1 MNFDRF
7 NISITETTRG
17 QLDRPAGLAVMPFT
31 DIDVAVVNRI
41 YTVLS
46 RIMAAPGTAIA
57 AWKAKPS
64 KDAIALG
71 QWDTP
76 KNFLIDLAKANSSD
90 ASKAQLPI
98 VYITRDP
105 SIAFADPSMSASTD
119 LPEVDVIEDD
129 QGNAAARVMSSVA
142 SFTYAVNIV
151 GFHDADI
158 APLAALFLMYLRDKR
173 SDKSLVVKTELMGCL
188 IATTGRFSDG
198 PMTAAANESA
208 PFMQDR
214 LRMLSVSVTVDVD
227 FLMAEEIVETNAT
240 TTFGTEVFNGG

>member
-7 NISITETTRG
+7 DIAVTEVTRG
-17 QLDRPAGLAVMPFT
+17 PLGRPAGLAVMPFT

-41 YTVLS
+41 YTVLA
-46 RIMAAPGTAIA
+46 RIMPAPGSAIA
-57 AWKAKPS
+57 AWKAKTP

-76 KNFLIDLAKANSSD
+76 KNFLTDLAKASS
-90 ASKAQLPI
+90 SNPTKAQLPI
-98 VYITRDP
+98 VYVTRDP

-119 LPEVDVIEDD
+119 LPEVEVIEDND
-129 QGNAAARVMSSVA
+129 GNAAARIMSSLA
-142 SFTYAVNIV
+142 SFTYVVNMV
-151 GFHDADI
+151 GFHDADV

-173 SDKSLVVKTELMGCL
+173 ADKSLIVKTELMGCPV
-188 IATTGRFSDG
+188 ATAGRFSDG
-198 PMTAAANESA
+198 PMTTAANESA

-227 FLMAEEIVETNAT
+227 FLMAEEIVETIAT
-240 TTFGTEVFNGG
+240 TTFSTEVIDG

>member
-7 NISITETTRG
+7 DISVTEATRG
-17 QLDRPAGLAVMPFT
+17 DLGRPAGLAVMPFT
-31 DIDVAVVNRI
+31 DIDTAVVNRV
-41 YTVLS
+41 YRVLS
-46 RIMAAPGTAIA
+46 RIMAAQGSALA
-57 AWKAKPS
+57 AWKAKAP

-76 KNFLIDLAKANSSD
+76 KNFLIDLSKVNHSD

-98 VYITRDP
+98 VYVTRDP

-119 LPEVDVIEDD
+119 LPEVAVIEDD
-129 QGNAAARVMSSVA
+129 DGNAAARVMSSLA
-142 SFTYAVNIV
+142 SFTYVVNIV

-173 SDKSLVVKTELMGCL
+173 SDKSLMVKTELMGCP
-188 IATTGRFSDG
+188 IATPGRFSDG
-198 PMTAAANESA
+198 PMTTAANESA

-227 FLMAEEIVETNAT
+227 FLMAEEITETIAT
-240 TTFGTEVFNGG
+240 TTFGTEVING